1 MWGQPPSAVRPAK
14 PAALSTDF
22 YPGNQPTAVPE
33 PISVPAFLC
42 ADEGGRFFRPFGAC
56 SFPLRFLRLAP
67 WAAFLRRFAAGVLRL
82 RVLNPKLIDLH
93 LCTMDLEGDRNV
105 SSASLGHPSFV
116 NQPEANDWDTTQPE
130 RTSAVNSDVQ
140 DDSLLDAYSRAVMSA
155 VERISPSV
163 VNIEVHTAAGRT
175 RSGEPQ
181 ERRGGGSG
189 FVFTP
194 DGLILTNS
202 HVVHDASRIEV
213 TLADGRHMPASA
225 IGDDPASDLAVV
237 RVDEPGLTA
246 AALGDSQHLRVGQL
260 VVAIGNP
267 YGFQSTVTAGVV
279 SALGRSLRSYSG
291 RLIDDVIQTDAALN
305 PGNSGGPLVD
315 SAGRV
320 VGVNTATILPAQG
333 ICFAI
338 GINTAK
344 FVASRLLRDGRIRRS
359 YIGVSAQTV
368 PVHRRVVRFY
378 DLPKESGALVLS
390 VEENSPAKRAGLRD
404 GDIVVALEGK
414 PVAGV
419 DDLHRVLTDVRVGV
433 GSVLTVLRQTE
444 KLELRIVPEEA
455 K

>member
-1 MWGQPPSAVRPAK
+1 MNRKKIDSHLCIMNLEESGKLVSALPALNQSEVNAWGGDTPRIAVPSATNP
-14 PAALSTDF
+14 S
-22 YPGNQPTAVPE
+22 
-33 PISVPAFLC
+33 
-42 ADEGGRFFRPFGAC
+42 AD
-56 SFPLRFLRLAP
+56 
-67 WAAFLRRFAAGVLRL
+67 AGL
-82 RVLNPKLIDLH
+82 
-93 LCTMDLEGDRNV
+93 M
-105 SSASLGHPSFV
+105 
-116 NQPEANDWDTTQPE
+116 
-130 RTSAVNSDVQ
+130 
-140 DDSLLDAYSRAVMSA
+140 DAYSRAVTGVVEA
-155 VERISPSV
+155 VSPSV
-163 VNIEVHTAAGRT
+163 VNIEVHQSTGRT
-175 RSGEPQ
+175 RSGEPR

-189 FVFTP
+189 FIFTP

-202 HVVHDASRIEV
+202 HVVHDARRIEV
-213 TLADGRHMPASA
+213 TLADGRRMPSTA

-237 RVDEPGLTA
+237 RVDEPGLTM
-246 AALGDSQHLRVGQL
+246 AALGDSQQLRVGQL

-320 VGVNTATILPAQG
+320 VGVNTATIQPAQG

-344 FVASRLLRDGRIRRS
+344 FIASRLLRDGRIRRS
-359 YIGVSAQTV
+359 FIGVSAQTV
-368 PVHRRVVRFY
+368 PIHRRVVRFY
-378 DLPKESGALVLS
+378 DLLKESGALVLS
-390 VEENSPAKRAGLRD
+390 VEEKSPAQRGGLREND
-404 GDIVVALEGK
+404 VIIALEGQ

-433 GSVLTVLRQTE
+433 SCSLTVLRHTE
-444 KLELRIVPEEA
+444 KLELKILPEEA

>member
-1 MWGQPPSAVRPAK
+1 MSLEEIASSFS
-14 PAALSTDF
+14 ALS
-22 YPGNQPTAVPE
+22 PHPA
-33 PISVPAFLC
+33 SV
-42 ADEGGRFFRPFGAC
+42 
-56 SFPLRFLRLAP
+56 SQ
-67 WAAFLRRFAAGVLRL
+67 
-82 RVLNPKLIDLH
+82 
-93 LCTMDLEGDRNV
+93 
-105 SSASLGHPSFV
+105 S
-116 NQPEANDWDTTQPE
+116 EANGWAE
-130 RTSAVNSDVQ
+130 ESARETAPAGGSAA
-140 DDSLLDAYSRAVMSA
+140 DDDLLLDAYSRAVTGA
-155 VERISPSV
+155 VGRVSPSV
-163 VNIEVHTAAGRT
+163 VNIEVHQAAGRT
-175 RSGEPQ
+175 RTGETR

-202 HVVHDASRIEV
+202 HVVHDAKRIEV
-213 TLADGRHMPASA
+213 TLADGRRMPASA
-225 IGDDPASDLAVV
+225 IGDDPASDLAVIRINEA
-237 RVDEPGLTA
+237 RVEEPGLTA
-246 AALGDSQHLRVGQL
+246 AALGDSQQLRVGQL

-404 GDIVVALEGK
+404 GDVIVALEDH
-414 PVAGV
+414 PIAGV
-419 DDLHRVLTDVRVGV
+419 DDLHRILADIRAGA
-433 GSVLTVLRQTE
+433 SCSLTVLRHTE
-444 KLELRIVPEEA
+444 KLELKIVPEEA
-455 K
+455 AN